1 MALFMENVIMKHG
14 IKKNKLRKEM
24 HKYTIS
30 NGKLVGDFEG
40 LYKNFKDPFLQST
53 KEKFETSKKIIINY
67 CQLLQN
73 NKIRKLRT
81 LEIGCGFGQLT
92 SNLSKLKFKSFG
104 TDISSTA
111 ITKAKKI
118 GKGKFYTSSFLNFE
132 LYKKINPD
140 VIILAEISWYVLPEL
155 KKFIK
160 LIKKN
165 FKNKYLIHTLAIYY
179 PGKQKYGKE
188 YFTNLKEILEF
199 FNMKYIE
206 HGEKWT
212 NEEGRTFFLAK
223 I

>member
-1 MALFMENVIMKHG
+1 MQMALFMENVIMKHG

-179 PGKQKYGKE
+179 PGKQ
-188 YFTNLKEILEF
+188 NILQILKKF
-199 FNMKYIE
+199 
-206 HGEKWT
+206 
-212 NEEGRTFFLAK
+212 
-223 I
+223 